1 MVRITDI
8 IGEDYRDWGRP
19 KASIVYS
26 ATDTGDANHSQT
38 EDPLA
43 NNTPETQRR
52 KLKNAYNI
60 IINAPTGSGKTYFIL
75 NKLLPYAI
83 QHNHTIVYFT
93 NRTTLKKQIEQEVDN
108 KSKCENIDYHEN
120 IR

>member
-52 KLKNAYNI
+52 KLKMLI
-60 IINAPTGSGKTYFIL
+60 ILSSM
-75 NKLLPYAI
+75 
-83 QHNHTIVYFT
+83 
-93 NRTTLKKQIEQEVDN
+93 RRQEVE
-108 KSKCENIDYHEN
+108 KHISS
-120 IR
+120 